1 MQYFNIFICYFT
13 FAPLS
18 LLYQITNKPKFMT
31 QTELQTELQKLSKKA
46 LALSKKAFCGSEH
59 SSLYSGRLKYIYDR
73 IWELKAQLNN
83 Q

>member
-1 MQYFNIFICYFT
+1 MQYFNIFICFLT
-13 FAPLS
+13 FGILS
-18 LLYQITNKPKFMT
+18 LLYQITNKPKIMT
-31 QTELQTELQKLSKKA
+31 QIELQKEIDKLMKKG

-59 SSLYSGRLKYIYDR
+59 SSAYSHRLNFIYDR